1 MNHAIT
7 ETTIGAGLIL
17 ASASPRRAEILR
29 ALRWRFAVRTADIDE
44 TPRTGESPSEYV
56 ERLARSKALAVEELI
71 RVEAKTDGVRDA
83 AGDDVMRTA
92 RFVLGADTTVVL
104 DGDVLGKP
112 RDADEA
118 RSMLAR
124 LRDRWHEVLTGVALV
139 ERDGGENQRLRVE
152 HEVTRVR
159 FAPMTDDEIGSYV
172 QTGEP
177 MDKAGAYGVQGRAA
191 IFVERIEGDYW
202 NVVGLPARRVYT
214 MLRSLE

>member
-1 MNHAIT
+1 MNQGVEA
-7 ETTIGAGLIL
+7 TIGAGLIL

-29 ALRWRFAVRTADIDE
+29 ALGWRFAIRTADVDE
-44 TPRTGESPSEYV
+44 TPRAGEAPETYV
-56 ERLARSKALAVEELI
+56 ERLARSKALAVEGSI
-71 RVEAKTDGVRDA
+71 RVEAKTNESHDA

-112 RDADEA
+112 RDRDEA
-118 RSMLAR
+118 REMLAR

-139 ERDGGENQRLRVE
+139 ERGDGKNRRTRVE

-159 FAPMTDDEIGSYV
+159 FASMTDDEIGSYV

-191 IFVERIEGDYW
+191 VFVERIEGDYW

>member
-1 MNHAIT
+1 MV
-7 ETTIGAGLIL
+7 GAGLIL

-29 ALRWRFAVRTADIDE
+29 ALRWRFTVRTADIDE
-44 TPRTGESPSEYV
+44 TPRAGEPPAAYV
-56 ERLARSKALAVEELI
+56 ERLARSKALAVKKLI
-71 RVEAKTDGVRDA
+71 DGEAQTNGAHDA
-83 AGDDVMRTA
+83 AGDDAMRTP

-118 RSMLAR
+118 RSMLVR
-124 LRDRWHEVLTGVALV
+124 LSDRWHEVLTGVAIV
-139 ERDGGENQRLRVE
+139 EHGGGGENPRTRVE
-152 HEVTRVR
+152 HEMTRVR
-159 FAPMTDDEIGSYV
+159 FALMSDDEIRDYV

-214 MLRSLE
+214 MLRSF